1 MRTNLGN
8 LTEVDNMSDILETD
22 TPTVI
27 GLLFLFWS
35 YADDN
40 SADGELTVSGK
51 AIDRRTAPGFS
62 DALRKVGWLAGRD
75 GSLTLPNF
83 NRHNGS
89 SAKARALEAE
99 AKRLRRAA
107 KETEPSPDSSDS
119 QSDTRPNNNVRQ
131 VSDTMSDQ
139 RREEKN
145 REEPPSEVPPKP
157 PKGGGGSRCD
167 GSGILVGL
175 GGGEDSCPG
184 CPACLPPPDKP
195 KRSRARTPSAES
207 LISAIPADFPPEL
220 RPHAEEWARDKQGR
234 GQAKER
240 FQSVNAWL
248 KALKR
253 MALYP
258 EPVLAEAIEQA
269 IASGWRG
276 WEHDSTKAQMQKPE
290 SPDKENP
297 QDSWLK

>member
-107 KETEPSPDSSDS
+107 KDSFSTLWESINGPGSWEANDLVWIY
-119 QSDTRPNNNVRQ
+119 DF
-131 VSDTMSDQ
+131 
-139 RREEKN
+139 EKIKN
-145 REEPPSEVPPKP
+145 
-157 PKGGGGSRCD
+157 
-167 GSGILVGL
+167 
-175 GGGEDSCPG
+175 
-184 CPACLPPPDKP
+184 
-195 KRSRARTPSAES
+195 T
-207 LISAIPADFPPEL
+207 
-220 RPHAEEWARDKQGR
+220 Q
-234 GQAKER
+234 
-240 FQSVNAWL
+240 NA
-248 KALKR
+248 
-253 MALYP
+253 
-258 EPVLAEAIEQA
+258 
-269 IASGWRG
+269 
-276 WEHDSTKAQMQKPE
+276 
-290 SPDKENP
+290 
-297 QDSWLK
+297 